1 LESGERTTVGPEFWE
16 RRNRRL
22 RARDRLAILFYLQ
35 VLPPLC
41 AVVGACLVVQAVI
54 GPRTPDRATMMAIG
68 VLAFL
73 AGSAG
78 TGVVLY
84 VRRLVRRL
92 RPPEG

>member
-1 LESGERTTVGPEFWE
+1 MAV
-16 RRNRRL
+16 
-22 RARDRLAILFYLQ
+22 LFYLQ

-41 AVVGACLVVQAVI
+41 AVVGVGLAIPAMMDS
-54 GPRTPDRATMMAIG
+54 GTPDRATLIAIG
-68 VLAFL
+68 VLAFV

-78 TGVVLY
+78 TGLVLY

>member
-1 LESGERTTVGPEFWE
+1 MSPEFWE
-16 RRNRRL
+16 RWNQRI
-22 RARDRLAILFYLQ
+22 RARRRMAMLFYLQ

-41 AVVGACLVVQAVI
+41 AVVGACLAVQAVI
-54 GPRTPDRATMMAIG
+54 DPRAPDRATTIAIG

-73 AGSAG
+73 AGSAA
-78 TGVVLY
+78 TGLVLY

>member
-1 LESGERTTVGPEFWE
+1 MSPEFWE
-16 RRNRRL
+16 RWDRRL
-22 RARDRLAILFYLQ
+22 RARRRMAFLFYLQ

-41 AVVGACLVVQAVI
+41 AVTGALLAVPAMI
-54 GPRTPDRATMMAIG
+54 DPSAPDRANTIAIG
-68 VLAFL
+68 GLAFL

-78 TGVVLY
+78 TGLVLY